1 MIPVPPEEKWLTD
14 DENES
19 KGVSMLS
26 ICRDFLK
33 KGRKEGYDVV
43 YMKGFMAAQCYDEFK
58 IKIISMRKFLD
69 NVFFISYNKNNKR
82 RDAMAMLHQV
92 DS

>member
-33 KGRKEGYDVV
+33 KGRKEGYDIG
-43 YMKGFMAAQCYDEFK
+43 YMKGYMAAQSKE
-58 IKIISMRKFLD
+58 
-69 NVFFISYNKNNKR
+69 
-82 RDAMAMLHQV
+82 
-92 DS
+92 